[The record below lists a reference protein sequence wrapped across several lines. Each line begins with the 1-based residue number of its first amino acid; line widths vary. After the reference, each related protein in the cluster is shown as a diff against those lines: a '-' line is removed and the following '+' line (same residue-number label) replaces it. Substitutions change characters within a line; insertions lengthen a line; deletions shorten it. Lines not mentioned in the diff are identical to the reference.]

1 MVIANTGFWV
11 KGDVVAEEDVKLV
24 VVDLDDE
31 SGLCLVTVH
40 LWNEDSES
48 YERIGEK
55 INAVAQVSDDDL
67 GWFLRGTTPTS
78 VVHLLEMA
86 DDEPVY

>member
-1 MVIANTGFWV
+1 MVSVKTRFWMEGDVIAR
-11 KGDVVAEEDVKLV
+11 EDVKLV
-24 VVDLDDE
+24 VVNFDDE

-40 LWNEDSES
+40 PWNEDSES
-48 YERIGEK
+48 YERIGER
-55 INAVAQVSDDDL
+55 INAVAEVSDDDL

-78 VVHLLEMA
+78 VVHLLDMV